1 MPAGSEAWTEM
12 VSAFP
17 RTPDSTAWCESWGGS
32 PSSNTCACSSVVDD
46 FFEAVLDFFFLLR
59 FADFE
64 DFEDLEDF
72 ELLLEDFLLD
82 FFFFFAEELEDVVEE
97 SEEGALASVCAI
109 APAVKQS
116 AAAAATQ

>member
-1 MPAGSEAWTEM
+1 
-12 VSAFP
+12 
-17 RTPDSTAWCESWGGS
+17 
-32 PSSNTCACSSVVDD
+32 VVDD
-46 FFEAVLDFFFLLR
+46 FFAAVLDFFFLLR

-64 DFEDLEDF
+64 DLEDFEDF

-82 FFFFFAEELEDVVEE
+82 FFFFFEDDELVDLVEE

-116 AAAAATQ
+116 AAAAATKSFRSCISPSRKFISKLLLFRGPSIKVN